1 MTIESTETNSN
12 HVTPKANGAA
22 NRTMIPVAPEF
33 WLELQEYLTNKSI
46 TAMDLKRAGV
56 NYNTAR
62 KIVLGTQTAHSVNS
76 DYMMIFMDMVND
88 PEKYKRGVI
97 AGAVTSLNEMMG
109 LNLTSH

>member
-1 MTIESTETNSN
+1 MTENTEMNNGTGRKMVP
-12 HVTPKANGAA
+12 VTKQ
-22 NRTMIPVAPEF
+22 F
-33 WLELQEYLTNKSI
+33 WLELKQFMEDHEI

-62 KIVLGTQTAHSVNS
+62 KIFLGTQGARSVNS
-76 DYMMIFMDMVND
+76 HYMMTFIDMVND

-97 AGAVTSLNEMMG
+97 AGAVTSLAEMMS